1 MPSLRNHANKKTRV
15 VLYVQAWVG
24 SHAADQG
31 APPQHTT
38 SPCFCGGGSMRP
50 GFLDE
55 VSWTKMVH
63 LNQEIFGVLGGFCE
77 LAIDMEIG
85 SSFCLDL
92 GWTDLASILS

>member
-1 MPSLRNHANKKTRV
+1 
-15 VLYVQAWVG
+15 
-24 SHAADQG
+24 
-31 APPQHTT
+31 
-38 SPCFCGGGSMRP
+38 MRP